1 MEYES
6 LQRRSKEYEPSPSK
20 GMESVVATV
29 SGYHGSER
37 FNLIKLI
44 ALTGASYVG
53 NMSQSIT
60 HLVCWKFEGRKY
72 ELAEKLKTV
81 IVSHRWI
88 EDCVKQGRRVSE
100 TPYTFQSGQ
109 EVGPLSSNI
118 SLRINQARVQSKVRK
133 TSKEP
138 LLDIEDEEANTDPC
152 SGFTFSNEY
161 NHGSIRP
168 IGNRKTTEKFSRKD
182 YPGSSKCQLE
192 AVNSEPMAIQE
203 KRNSTSSKRHCKG
216 RRLVKKQ
223 INMVDLASTSKF
235 ERECQVVKVLPE
247 DNISEITSYSSKIEM
262 HQNASSGHTY
272 DITCPG
278 SRSSNNDFID
288 VEEVEVVNIDNEND
302 CNRDAPC
309 LLKPPE
315 ESLEVDLDY
324 HVDNHRGM
332 IHPMPTE
339 LSCVICWT
347 DFSPTRGVLRCGHR
361 FCFSCIQNWADQ
373 LASKKKPSTCPLCKA
388 GFICI
393 TKVEDALF
401 SDQKIYSQTILN
413 DNSKND
419 VYIPPDESYHL
430 PDNPSVHVCF
440 QCSSR
445 EPVDLLV
452 RCHYC
457 QIRCVHSY
465 CLDPPLFPW
474 ICFQCKD
481 LQMLY
486 LHSR

>member
-1 MEYES
+1 
-6 LQRRSKEYEPSPSK
+6 
-20 GMESVVATV
+20 MESVVATV

-44 ALTGASYVG
+44 ASTGASYVG

-72 ELAEKLKTV
+72 ELAKKFKTV

-88 EDCVKQGRRVSE
+88 EECVKQGRRVSE
-100 TPYTFQSGQ
+100 TPYTFQSGH
-109 EVGPLSSNI
+109 EVGTLCSNI
-118 SLRINQARVQSKVRK
+118 SLRINQARLQSKVRK
-133 TSKEP
+133 TSKEL
-138 LLDIEDEEANTDPC
+138 LLDIEDEEATIDQWP
-152 SGFTFSNEY
+152 GLIFSNER

-168 IGNRKTTEKFSRKD
+168 SGNQKPTEKITRKD
-182 YPGSSKCQLE
+182 NPGSSTCQLE
-192 AVNSEPMAIQE
+192 AVNSEPKAIE
-203 KRNSTSSKRHCKG
+203 KKRNSGPSKRHCRG

-223 INMVDLASTSKF
+223 FTTVDLASTSKL
-235 ERECQVVKVLPE
+235 ERECQVVKVLHK
-247 DNISEITSYSSKIEM
+247 DNFREIKSYGSKVEM
-262 HQNASSGHTY
+262 HQNASSRHTS

-278 SRSSNNDFID
+278 SWWINNDSID
-288 VEEVEVVNIDNEND
+288 VEEIEVANIANEND
-302 CNRDAPC
+302 YVRDAPS

-315 ESLEVDLDY
+315 ESREVALDD
-324 HVDNHRGM
+324 HVDNHCGM
-332 IHPMPTE
+332 MQSMPTE

-347 DFSPTRGVLRCGHR
+347 DFSPTRGVLPCGHR

-373 LASKKKPSTCPLCKA
+373 LASQKKPSTCPLCKA

-401 SDQKIYSQTILN
+401 SDQKIFSQTILN

-419 VYIPPDESYHL
+419 IYILPDESDHL
-430 PDNPSVHVCF
+430 HHNPAVHVCF
-440 QCSSR
+440 RCSSR

-486 LHSR
+486 LHNR